1 MRLTFRRAEGADA
14 AAVLRLRVATARDLT
29 ARFGRGHW
37 SIEGTEP
44 GVLNDLRISQVWLA
58 LRGREPAATFR
69 LATRKPW
76 AIDVSYFSPTARP
89 LYLTDMAV
97 RPDLQGEGV
106 GRRCVEKMIV
116 LAREWPADAI
126 RLDAYDADAG
136 AGGFYARCGF
146 QERGRVSYRGN
157 PLVYFEMIVG
167 DQPAAAGSA
176 RS

>member
-1 MRLTFRRAEGADA
+1 MRLTFRRADEADA
-14 AAVLRLRVATARDLT
+14 AAVLELRVATARDLT
-29 ARFGRGHW
+29 ARYGRGHW
-37 SIEGTEP
+37 SIEGTER
-44 GVLNDLRISQVWLA
+44 GVMNDLHISEVWLA
-58 LRGREPAATFR
+58 LRGREPVATFR

-76 AIDVSYFSPTARP
+76 AIDVSYFSPSARP

-97 RPDLQGEGV
+97 RPDLQGEGI
-106 GRRCVEKMIV
+106 GRRCVEKMI
-116 LAREWPADAI
+116 AIACEWPADAI

-157 PLVYFEMIVG
+157 PLVYFEMTIG
-167 DQPAAAGSA
+167 AERGAGPNE